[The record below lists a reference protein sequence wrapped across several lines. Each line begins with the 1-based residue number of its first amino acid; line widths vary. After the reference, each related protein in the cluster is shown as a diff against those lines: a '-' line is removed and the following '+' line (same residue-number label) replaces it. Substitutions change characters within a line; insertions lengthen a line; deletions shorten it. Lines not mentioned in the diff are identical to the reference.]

1 MGLDS
6 LARRG
11 EEDARAPGCGR
22 LARWTRAPGKRNW
35 KAAYNP
41 FWKLS
46 EAGTPSFRSLC
57 LGVSAETYLGQLS
70 ACRVAL
76 GQIPMRGRATG
87 VNLRSVV
94 KWKDSPT
101 GPSRQTGVLATAPLL
116 LRGPASCLGPFRC
129 HLAVGADTDFHKELG
144 SAGGAG
150 GQRAVETAWGVRTL
164 RLDPRSAPPPG
175 SRRRALHV
183 LLV

>member
-1 MGLDS
+1 MSLLGYCLWGRTESDTTDVKSVRWDNMGLDS

-94 KWKDSPT
+94 PRDPCLPW
-101 GPSRQTGVLATAPLL
+101 
-116 LRGPASCLGPFRC
+116 RGKLGP
-129 HLAVGADTDFHKELG
+129 
-144 SAGGAG
+144 
-150 GQRAVETAWGVRTL
+150 
-164 RLDPRSAPPPG
+164 
-175 SRRRALHV
+175 
-183 LLV
+183 